1 VRIGI
6 PWNPARP
13 RVLVVACSDGR
24 LQVATDEFLS
34 GHLGITHYDR
44 LYVPGGAGAL
54 SPSGRDFL
62 RAHELQ
68 QECLYLVKVHA
79 VEWVIAI
86 FHGPAEDGPAE
97 AMCADYRRKFE
108 WASVA
113 DLRAQQEQDAREL
126 LDYRR
131 QWAGRSSVH
140 LYRCEVGANGDLA
153 FVTLSR
159 ED

>member
-1 VRIGI
+1 MEILRLTAGDAAKVRAATYLFELPPDDAAVQAFLADPRNYLLIAYLEGQ
-6 PWNPARP
+6 PAGF
-13 RVLVVACSDGR
+13 V
-24 LQVATDEFLS
+24 
-34 GHLGITHYDR
+34 
-44 LYVPGGAGAL
+44 
-54 SPSGRDFL
+54 

-126 LDYRR
+126 LDYRW
-131 QWAGRSSVH
+131 QWAGRSSVD

-153 FVTLSR
+153 FVTLST
-159 ED
+159 